1 MTTQVLMFI
10 NDQNEQK
17 VEVKAYGKDKAAAYI
32 FARSWDEVPA
42 LMTQAQSMATEATA
56 NWIPE
61 AEPAEEPAQ
70 HHYQVCRTSLEEMDA
85 RARAYEA
92 SKEGQRFLKTLQ
104 KSLDFVWKNKN
115 GKVGQSLTQTYYM
128 ACRHHNN
135 LLNGSAELAALAY
148 RQGYMHGKAA
158 AKK

>member
-10 NDQNEQK
+10 NDQHEQK

-32 FARSWDEVPA
+32 FAGSWDEVPA

-61 AEPAEEPAQ
+61 EEPAEEPAQ

-85 RARAYEA
+85 RARAYEGTTA
-92 SKEGQRFLKTLQ
+92 GRRFLAGLDKAIQFTLKHKTGNSGLT
-104 KSLDFVWKNKN
+104 
-115 GKVGQSLTQTYYM
+115 LTQAMHLSDLY
-128 ACRHHNN
+128 HNN
-135 LLNGSAELAALAY
+135 MLDGMFDVFALGF
-148 RQGYMHGKAA
+148 RCGFKQ
-158 AKK
+158 AKKER